1 LVETIL
7 GAQETK
13 PGTRKGRPN
22 YPREF
27 KEKLVQAAREPGVSV
42 SKLAREHGI
51 NANLLFKWCRHEQTA
66 ESASPPAQE
75 HITLLPVDIVATT
88 DDAPPKAK
96 PNGSRSAPLSMADA
110 APAGMIEI
118 DCGGAVVRIHGR
130 ADPATLVAVLQ
141 NLRP

>member
-1 LVETIL
+1 VGTIL
-7 GAQETK
+7 GAQNSK

-27 KEKLVQAAREPGVSV
+27 KQKLVQAAREPGVSV

-51 NANLLFKWCRHEQTA
+51 NANLLFKWCRQEQTA
-66 ESASPPAQE
+66 ELAAATRSSIA
-75 HITLLPVDIVATT
+75 LLPVEIVAATN
-88 DDAPPKAK
+88 DVPPKAK
-96 PNGSRSAPLSMADA
+96 PKPGRVKAPLMTKA

-118 DCGGAVVRIHGR
+118 ECVGAVVRIHGR
-130 ADPATLVAVLQ
+130 ADPAMLAAVLQ